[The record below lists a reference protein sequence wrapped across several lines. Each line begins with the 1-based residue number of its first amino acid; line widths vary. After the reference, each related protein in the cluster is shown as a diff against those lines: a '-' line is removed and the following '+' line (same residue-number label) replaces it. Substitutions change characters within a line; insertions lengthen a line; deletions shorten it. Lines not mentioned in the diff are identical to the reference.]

1 MFELSCAHFGEDATI
16 PGYAM
21 QAGGIIG
28 FKFITVLL
36 QSGPRV
42 ANSGILL
49 IVSWVHTIWD
59 QIINL

>member
-1 MFELSCAHFGEDATI
+1 MTI

-21 QAGGIIG
+21 QAAGIIG
-28 FKFITVLL
+28 SKLITVLL

-42 ANSGILL
+42 ANGGILL
-49 IVSWVHTIWD
+49 FVSWVHTIWD